1 MERRIGRTLILLG
14 FMLVVNSMGTGTTSL
29 IRPEI
34 TQRKF
39 VFATL
44 SQSLGAQWWLGTGI
58 CDRNHS
64 HPCDRLRPW
73 IRAKAAHEPSL
84 IEKNF
89 ICTLDFTIASAHFH

>member
-1 MERRIGRTLILLG
+1 MGRILILLG
-14 FMLVVNSMGTGTTSL
+14 FMLVVNSVGTVTTSL

-34 TQRKF
+34 TQRTF

-44 SQSLGAQWWLGTGI
+44 SQSLGARWWLDTAI

-73 IRAKAAHEPSL
+73 IRARLRTSPL
-84 IEKNF
+84 PIEKNF
-89 ICTLDFTIASAHFH
+89 ICTLDLTIASAHFH